1 MPYESEDFTG
11 RIIESGVGK
20 RSHAGLTVLDDIG
33 SSTKGFT
40 LMLSK
45 VLVARERSLSL
56 TYGRPDE
63 SCSSFTLMY
72 FGKRRASWI
81 NLSWSRWISLMIVSE
96 VVMVEREPGVQP
108 RLQFSLIIFTAL
120 TSWNWKRGWQ
130 HSQLASQLADFA
142 PRQSCIPWLD
152 TATWPSKNITSA
164 YFVFLGNRSSTL
176 SLNVAFFRTFDFR
189 SILNWLFQLATR
201 DKHHNALTF

>member
-1 MPYESEDFTG
+1 MPSESEDFTG

-40 LMLSK
+40 SMLSK

-72 FGKRRASWI
+72 FG
-81 NLSWSRWISLMIVSE
+81 IVSFSS
-96 VVMVEREPGVQP
+96 
-108 RLQFSLIIFTAL
+108 RLYV
-120 TSWNWKRGWQ
+120 K
-130 HSQLASQLADFA
+130 
-142 PRQSCIPWLD
+142 
-152 TATWPSKNITSA
+152 A
-164 YFVFLGNRSSTL
+164 Y
-176 SLNVAFFRTFDFR
+176 
-189 SILNWLFQLATR
+189 
-201 DKHHNALTF
+201 